1 MASTKPFLLNS
12 LHKKM
17 IFLTILRHCL
27 LLQLGVTISSEFHY
41 LVNNEHSIKLSRY
54 NNVFVAIT
62 YQYGVQELEGI

>member
-17 IFLTILRHCL
+17 IFLTILRHYL

-41 LVNNEHSIKLSRY
+41 LVYNEHSIKLSRY

-62 YQYGVQELEGI
+62 YQYCVQELEGI